1 VKVVHDPSVRWIS
14 DSWVTEDR
22 PDGDPTF
29 SVLRVP
35 FDYAVSYRPGTRFG
49 PQALVAALNELSLY
63 CTDKRVSLAN
73 TRFLDLGE
81 VEVVHSL
88 EDTYRNIAH
97 AAASAPPAASPIF
110 LGGDHSITDPIVR
123 GLRERSGGRKIG
135 LVVFDAHFDSRDP
148 VPGKEHSGHW
158 MRTLADVVDY
168 RAVAQL
174 GIGSYLYSEEYMQQA
189 ESSGVMVWTP
199 YEIRKA
205 GWPQVLERVVDHVAG
220 AADCV
225 YVSVD
230 IDCVDQAFAPGTSA
244 PNPSGLF
251 PHEVIDAVFEL
262 SASVEVAGFDL
273 VEVSPPLDR
282 LESTTRVGAS
292 IVLNH
297 VAGVVARRTRLE
309 QRVESSAVE
318 EVV

>member
-1 VKVVHDPSVRWIS
+1 VRVVHDPSVGWIS
-14 DSWVTEDR
+14 DSWVQEVEPGR
-22 PDGDPTF
+22 ATF
-29 SVLRVP
+29 SVLRIP
-35 FDYAVSYRPGTRFG
+35 LDYAVSYRPGTRFG

-63 CTDKRVSLAN
+63 CTDKRVSLADA
-73 TRFLDLGE
+73 RFLDLGE
-81 VEVVHSL
+81 VDVVHSL
-88 EDTYRNIAH
+88 EETHRNVAR
-97 AAASAPPAASPIF
+97 AAASAPPGTSPIF

-123 GLRERSGGRKIG
+123 GLMERSSERKIG
-135 LVVFDAHFDSRDP
+135 LVVFDAHLDSREP
-148 VPGKEHSGHW
+148 VSGKEHSGNW
-158 MRTLADVVDY
+158 MHTLGDVVDY
-168 RAVAQL
+168 DAVAQL
-174 GIGSYLYSEEYMQQA
+174 GIGSYLYSEEYMQRA

-205 GWPQVLERVVDHVAG
+205 GWPQVLERVVDHVTG

-244 PNPSGLF
+244 SNPSGFL
-251 PHEVIDAVFEL
+251 PYEVIDAAFEL
-262 SASVEVAGFDL
+262 SASVDVAGFDL

-282 LESTTRVGAS
+282 LESTVRVGAS

-297 VAGVVARRTRLE
+297 VAGVVARRARLE
-309 QRVESSAVE
+309 QRAESPTE